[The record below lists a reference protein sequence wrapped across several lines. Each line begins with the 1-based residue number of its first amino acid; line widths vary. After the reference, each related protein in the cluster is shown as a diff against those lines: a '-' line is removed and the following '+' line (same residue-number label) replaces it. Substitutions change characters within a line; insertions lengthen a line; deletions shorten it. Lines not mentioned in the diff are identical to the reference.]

1 MTSIFDINA
10 NGDGSTGVWWK
21 ETVDPALRSSSR
33 LNVYNIPQ
41 LSVDPDHPLPT
52 TITDVL
58 NPTWIGRIILRTEG
72 GNRNLQL
79 SIEDDTIFAGA
90 SFTPAV
96 ENTIIV
102 GVRIAG
108 TQIAIGLTINPN
120 DQDPPYSGLN
130 VGGFTG
136 LTPDDANDE
145 DSIIDAFIAAFD
157 ATTAGTQLD
166 VALADTSN
174 LGFMA
179 DILEIGEIQLTADAG
194 ENQTVSGGDTV
205 QLDGASSFG
214 PIDSYLWEQATGTNV
229 FLSNSNSANASF
241 IAPTPSATTTLS
253 FRLTVTDADGNT
265 NADIV
270 QVIIFV
276 NLPPT
281 AEAGPNQSVQAGNP
295 VTLSGSGTDEDG
307 TIASYLWEQTTG
319 TSIVLDNPNAASTTF
334 VAPDTI
340 ETLTFRLTVTDN
352 NGSTGTDTIQITI
365 LAIPNIHP
373 MAIAG
378 NDQEVSGGA
387 TVQLNGA
394 GSTDEDGTIVTYLWE
409 QIGLP
414 AVVLSDN
421 NLANASFTAPALEQ
435 ATTLI
440 FQLTVTDDRGDT
452 DTDTVQIAVLATPNI
467 PPVANAGLDRN
478 YFAGSII
485 PLTGS
490 GTDED
495 GTIASYLW
503 EQIAGTTVDLNI
515 TDQDEIT
522 FIAPATAGDLTFRLT
537 VTDNDGDIGTDTV
550 TLTIVLQLPP
560 VANAGPDQNRTAGTT
575 IQLDGSGSHDPDGTI
590 ESYRWRQTAGEDQ
603 VLDDDESAT
612 PSFDVSPNLDSQTL
626 TFSLTV
632 TDNHGKNNADTVD
645 INITELTH
653 APTADAGPDQTVNAG
668 TIIRLDGAGSTDF
681 NGTIVSYRWEQIP
694 NTTVA
699 LSSRFVTR
707 PVFVAPAYDTETLL
721 SFRLT
726 VEDDD
731 GNIDSDDVIITVEAY
746 TPPQEGI
753 FTGAY
758 LFQMGDD
765 IIVTTHVEDIDLNGE
780 TYEAKPIIISIGP
793 TQISSNF
800 PSHQIEIEAED
811 QSPEYHL
818 LKKETGLK
826 PSSIY
831 YVEREQGQ
839 WITRWGFKGIV
850 SGGRMIENKYTTTL
864 KHEIELVFLSP
875 KERYW
880 NQRTQKSR
888 SGNTR
893 DRGLDEIHHI
903 RKTMENLRGWKGV
916 EA

>member
-33 LNVYNIPQ
+33 INVYNLPQ
-41 LSVDPDHPLPT
+41 LSADPDHPLPT

-58 NPTWIGRIILRTEG
+58 NPTWIGRIILRTG
-72 GNRNLQL
+72 GENRNIHL
-79 SIEDDTIFAGA
+79 SIEPDSISAGV

-96 ENTIIV
+96 EDIIIV

-108 TQIAIGLTINPN
+108 TQIAIGLTINPL
-120 DQDPPYSGLN
+120 DQDPPYSGVN

-136 LTPDDANDE
+136 LTPDDENDE

-157 ATTAGTQLD
+157 ATTTGTQLD

-179 DILEIGEIQLTADAG
+179 DILEIGEIPLTADAG
-194 ENQTVSGGDTV
+194 ENQTVSGGDAV

-214 PIDSYLWEQATGTNV
+214 PIDSYLWEQTTGTNV

-241 IAPTPSATTTLS
+241 TAPTPSATTTLS
-253 FRLTVTDADGNT
+253 FRLTVTDEDGNT

-281 AEAGPNQSVQAGNP
+281 AEAGPNQSVQTGNP

-319 TSIVLDNPNAASTTF
+319 TNIVLDNPNAASITF

-373 MAIAG
+373 MAVAG
-378 NDQEVSGGA
+378 NDQEVSGGT

-394 GSTDEDGTIVTYLWE
+394 GSTDEDGSIVTYLWE

-435 ATTLI
+435 ETTLI
-440 FQLTVTDDRGDT
+440 FQLTVTDDRGDE
-452 DTDTVQIAVLATPNI
+452 DTDEVNITVLATANI
-467 PPVANAGLDRN
+467 PPTANAGQDATASPGDVVRLI
-478 YFAGSII
+478 GSA
-485 PLTGS
+485 
-490 GTDED
+490 TDQD
-495 GTIASYLW
+495 GTIDTYLW
-503 EQIAGTTVDLNI
+503 EQVSGTNVFLTNPNS
-515 TDQDEIT
+515 TT
-522 FIAPATAGDLTFRLT
+522 ASFFAPNTAGDLSFRLT
-537 VTDNDGDIGTDTV
+537 ATDDDGDTGTDTV
-550 TLTIVLQLPP
+550 IITVVLNQEP
-560 VANAGPDQNRTAGTT
+560 VADAGSDQNRTAGTT
-575 IQLDGSGSHDPDGTI
+575 INLDGSASNDPDGTTLD
-590 ESYRWRQTAGEDQ
+590 YLWTQVAGETQ
-603 VLDDDESAT
+603 VLDDNQSAT
-612 PSFDVSPNLDSQTL
+612 PSFDIDSLIDSQTL
-626 TFSLTV
+626 TFRLTV
-632 TDNHGKNNADTVD
+632 TDADGAQDQDTVD

-653 APTADAGPDQTVNAG
+653 APTADAGPDQTVSAG
-668 TIIRLDGAGSTDF
+668 TVVRLDGAGSTDF

-731 GNIDSDDVIITVEAY
+731 GNNDSDDVIITVEAY

-765 IIVTTHVEDIDLNGE
+765 IIVTTHVEDIDLNGK

-888 SGNTR
+888 SGNAR
-893 DRGLDEIHHI
+893 DKGLDEIHYI